1 VASPNPAPD
10 PPLEDRIAMR
20 ALAVRVATGE
30 RVAAEEFAR
39 ILMPTVRAVSARL
52 VANPADAA
60 DIAQL
65 GLVEVLRA
73 AGNYRGE
80 GPLVAWARRIAF
92 RTACHWLRSA
102 AARRGADLDAVD
114 TVAGQEHQEGLG
126 DGLVR
131 PLSAY
136 LGELGEAQRTALVL
150 RVGLEY
156 TLPEIAEITGSPI
169 ATVKSRIV
177 KALSE
182 LRRAVR
188 RDVQLGVRKDA
199 S

>member
-1 VASPNPAPD
+1 MPRPVPD
-10 PPLEDRIAMR
+10 PPLEDRVATR
-20 ALAVRVATGE
+20 ALAT
-30 RVAAEEFAR
+30 RVAAGDRAAAEQFAR
-39 ILMPTVRAVSARL
+39 ILMPTVRAVTARL
-52 VANPADAA
+52 VSNPADAA
-60 DIAQL
+60 DVAQL

-80 GPLVAWARRIAF
+80 GPLVGWARRVAA
-92 RTACHWLRSA
+92 RSACHWLRSA
-102 AARRGADLDAVD
+102 AARRGADLEAID
-114 TVAGQEHQEGLG
+114 TVAADDGASDVG

-131 PLSAY
+131 PLSTY

-156 TLPEIAEITGSPI
+156 TLPEIAEITGSPV
-169 ATVKSRIV
+169 ATVKSRII

-182 LRRAVR
+182 LRRLVR

>member
-1 VASPNPAPD
+1 
-10 PPLEDRIAMR
+10 MR
-20 ALAVRVATGE
+20 GLAARVAEGD
-30 RVAAEEFAR
+30 RGAAEQFAR
-39 ILMPTVRAVSARL
+39 ILMPTVRAVTARL
-52 VANPADAA
+52 VSNPADAA
-60 DIAQL
+60 DVAQL

-80 GPLVAWARRIAF
+80 GPLVGWARRIAA
-92 RTACHWLRSA
+92 RNACHWLRSA
-102 AARRGADLDAVD
+102 AARRGADSEAIDGM
-114 TVAGQEHQEGLG
+114 VADVGAIDVG

-156 TLPEIAEITGSPI
+156 TLPEIAELTGSPV
-169 ATVKSRIV
+169 ATVKSRII

-188 RDVQLGVRKDA
+188 RDVQLGVRRDA

>member
-1 VASPNPAPD
+1 MPRPVPD
-10 PPLEDRIAMR
+10 PPLEDRDATR
-20 ALAVRVATGE
+20 ALAA
-30 RVAAEEFAR
+30 RVAAGDRAAAEQFAR
-39 ILMPTVRAVSARL
+39 ILMPTVRAVTARL
-52 VANPADAA
+52 VSNPADAA
-60 DIAQL
+60 DVAQL

-80 GPLVAWARRIAF
+80 GPLVGWARRVAA
-92 RTACHWLRSA
+92 RSACHWLRSA
-102 AARRGADLDAVD
+102 AVRRGADLEAID
-114 TVAGQEHQEGLG
+114 TVAADDGASDVG

-131 PLSAY
+131 PLSTY

-156 TLPEIAEITGSPI
+156 TLPEIAEITGSPV
-169 ATVKSRIV
+169 ATVKSRII